1 MSAIAAVSQKN
12 LLVPRM
18 SAIKIVL
25 IWMGVTLLAFPPAG
39 YLGWGIG
46 GHVDAVGPSLIVG
59 AITGA
64 GIGFVQWLFLRRD
77 LGIGPIWIL
86 ATGVALTAGLS
97 IGAAVVDYET
107 TVSALMIM
115 GAISG
120 AAIGVAQG
128 FLLRDRFS
136 LWFAWM
142 LAMPLLFALG
152 WFVTN
157 SAGIDVDNQFP
168 VFGASGCIVF
178 GLLSGMLLAAG
189 KRAENRTAV

>member
-1 MSAIAAVSQKN
+1 MSSIAAVGQRDLS
-12 LLVPRM
+12 VARM

-25 IWMGVTLLAFPPAG
+25 IWMGVTLLAFPLGG

-46 GHVDAVGPSLIVG
+46 GHVDAIGSSLIVG
-59 AITGA
+59 AITGT
-64 GIGFVQWLFLRRD
+64 GIGFAQWLFLKRD

-86 ATGVALTAGLS
+86 ATSLALAAGLG

-107 TVSALMIM
+107 SVSALMIM

-128 FLLRDRFS
+128 LLLRDRFS

-142 LAMPLLFALG
+142 VAMPPLFALG

-178 GLLSGMLLAAG
+178 GLLSGTLLALG
-189 KRAENRTAV
+189 KRAENRPAV